1 MRWRHEPNG
10 GQTERQ
16 VRSEAQR
23 ALLALTCLSAG
34 TWLPC
39 RVAAVLQATQD
50 SLHYICAAEHACGAA
65 T

>member
-16 VRSEAQR
+16 VSGKAQH
-23 ALLALTCLSAG
+23 ALLALARPSVG
-34 TWLPC
+34 TQLPC
-39 RVAAVLQATQD
+39 RVAAVFQATRD
-50 SLHYICAAEHACGAA
+50 SLHYICAAENAYRAA